1 VRRFTKK
8 RGGEIDGEKYFNERS
23 SKKGNKYEKTLIL
36 DVRNTD
42 AFDDWKIE
50 GGQVEVI
57 NESYSNLLEGID
69 PAAEKLQKDQEIIV
83 TCAKGRSS
91 EMVADTL
98 VKAGFVGAG
107 GSFLLVPIMLVVLKF
122 PTRMTIASSLAI
134 TFISSIGSTIGKIS
148 TEQVEYGPAFIMI
161 VASLV
166 ASPLGA
172 GVGKRVNTK
181 VLQIILALLIL
192 ATAVKTWIEIL

>member
-57 NESYSNLLEGID
+57 NEPYSNLLEGID
-69 PAAEKLQKDQEIIV
+69 PSAEKLQKDQEIIV

-91 EMVADTL
+91 EMVGWLRRRRGIFLASAYH
-98 VKAGFVGAG
+98 AGCVENPNPNDHCFFTSDYVY
-107 GSFLLVPIMLVVLKF
+107 FIYWFNYWENLN
-122 PTRMTIASSLAI
+122 RAS
-134 TFISSIGSTIGKIS
+134 
-148 TEQVEYGPAFIMI
+148 
-161 VASLV
+161 
-166 ASPLGA
+166 
-172 GVGKRVNTK
+172 
-181 VLQIILALLIL
+181 
-192 ATAVKTWIEIL
+192 